1 MRVSENFYQFSVM
14 ARLVKYILTKLF
26 YKRYSNGMFI
36 KVTKSGPRRYVQLVE
51 AYRDDTGR
59 PKQRTVATLGR
70 LDQLGDSIKS
80 MHEGLSRILGV
91 GESPDVCSGN
101 PHFESSRAFG
111 DVWVLT
117 QIWKQLGLDRLRQV
131 LKQRTRHRIDLEA
144 LLRLMVINRLCD
156 ADSKLGA
163 LRWVKTVSLPDMSI
177 ESITHQHLL
186 RTMDALLEHQEVIDR
201 VLADAVRP
209 LVNEDLSV
217 VFYDMTTIRAE
228 GLSDIEDDIRQFGKS
243 KEGGIGR
250 QFMLGLVQTAEG
262 IPLYHEVFPGN
273 TAEVGTLKES
283 LLKVLE
289 RFPIRRVI
297 AVADRGLLSLDNL
310 EELQKMVLPSG
321 LPLEFILA
329 VPGRRYNEFAELLA
343 PFNEKAQS
351 TDDPEVIG
359 ELQWNDLRLVV
370 AHDRD
375 RAAEQTA
382 ERDATIAQLEAQAAQ
397 WVGKLDAQD
406 EGARSRGRKL
416 SDGGVRA
423 RFYHEVAEQRLRRI
437 IRVDLKSELFTY
449 DIDQNALTL
458 ARAMDGK
465 LLLVTNTPDL
475 TASEVI
481 ARYKSL
487 ADIERGFKML
497 KSDIEIGPV
506 YHRLPERI
514 RAHAYICFI
523 ALVLARVMR
532 ARLHQKPLP
541 NVHSPERALS
551 LLRRIQTHKVTFSG
565 QAPVTGLSAID
576 PEQTSIFSSL
586 DVKKPTADTS
596 YLNL

>member
-1 MRVSENFYQFSVM
+1 
-14 ARLVKYILTKLF
+14 
-26 YKRYSNGMFI
+26 MFI

-80 MHEGLSRILGV
+80 MHEGLSRILGMDS
-91 GESPDVCSGN
+91 SPGLGNGN
-101 PHFESSRAFG
+101 PQFDSSRALG

-117 QIWKQLGLDRLRQV
+117 QVWKQLGLDRLRQV

-163 LRWVKTVSLPDMSI
+163 LRWIKTVSLPDMSL
-177 ESITHQHLL
+177 ESVNHQQLL
-186 RTMDALLEHQEVIDR
+186 RTMDALLEHKDVIDE

-209 LVNEDLSV
+209 LINQELSV

-228 GLSDIEDDIRQFGKS
+228 GLSEQVHDIRRFGMS
-243 KEGGIGR
+243 KESIIAR

-273 TAEVGTLKES
+273 TAEVGTLKAS

-310 EELQKMVLPSG
+310 EELQKIVLPSG
-321 LPLEFILA
+321 APLEFILA
-329 VPGRRYNEFAELLA
+329 VPGRRYNEFAELLT
-343 PFNEKAQS
+343 PFNQRAQRADESEVVGEEK
-351 TDDPEVIG
+351 
-359 ELQWNDLRLVV
+359 WNDLRLVV
-370 AHDRD
+370 AHDRY

-382 ERDATIAQLEAQAAQ
+382 QRDATIAQLEAQAAQ
-397 WVGKLDAQD
+397 WVGKLDSQD
-406 EGARSRGRKL
+406 EGQRRRGRKL

-423 RFYHEVAEQRLRRI
+423 RFYHEVCEQRLRRI
-437 IRVDLKSELFTY
+437 VRVDLKSELFTY
-449 DIDQNALTL
+449 DIDENALAL

-465 LLLVTNTPDL
+465 LLLVTNTAQL
-475 TASEVI
+475 SAAQVI

-506 YHRLPERI
+506 YHRLPDRI

-532 ARLHQKPLP
+532 ARLHENPVP
-541 NVHSPERALS
+541 EVRSPERALS
-551 LLRRIQTHKVTFSG
+551 VLRRIQTHRVTFGSQTPMAG
-565 QAPVTGLSAID
+565 ISAID
-576 PEQTSIFSSL
+576 AEQAAVLASL
-586 DVKKPTADTS
+586 KIKKPTVDVA
-596 YLNL
+596 YMNL

>member
-1 MRVSENFYQFSVM
+1 
-14 ARLVKYILTKLF
+14 
-26 YKRYSNGMFI
+26 MFI

-80 MHEGLSRILGV
+80 MHEGLSRILGL
-91 GESPDVCSGN
+91 GESSGTGSGT
-101 PHFESSRAFG
+101 PRFESSRALG

-117 QIWKQLGLDRLRQV
+117 QIWKQLGLDRLRQA
-131 LKQRTRHRIDLEA
+131 LRQKTRHRIDLEA

-163 LRWVKTVSLPDMSI
+163 LRWVKTVSLPDI
-177 ESITHQHLL
+177 DLTSITHQQLL
-186 RTMDALLEHQEVIDR
+186 RTMDALLEHQDVIDTL
-201 VLADAVRP
+201 LADAVGP

-228 GLSDIEDDIRQFGKS
+228 GTSESEDDIRQFGKS
-243 KEGGIGR
+243 KDGGIGR

-273 TAEVGTLKES
+273 TAEVGTLKQS

-310 EELQKMVLPSG
+310 QELQKIVLPSG
-321 LPLEFILA
+321 VLLEFILA
-329 VPGRRYNEFAELLA
+329 VPGRRYNEFADLLA
-343 PFNEKAQS
+343 PFNQRADTCE
-351 TDDPEVIG
+351 DGGEVIG
-359 ELQWNDLRLVV
+359 EATWNDLRLVI
-370 AHDRD
+370 AHDPH
-375 RAAEQTA
+375 RAAEQSA
-382 ERDATIAQLEAQAAQ
+382 QRDATIAALEAQATQ
-397 WVGKLDAQD
+397 WVGKLDSQD
-406 EGARSRGRKL
+406 QGQRSRGRAL

-423 RFYHEVAEQRLRRI
+423 RFYHEVCEHRLRRI

-449 DIDQNALTL
+449 DIDQKALSL
-458 ARAMDGK
+458 ARSMDGK
-465 LLLVTNTPDL
+465 LLLVTNTAQL
-475 TASEVI
+475 STADVI

-506 YHRLPERI
+506 YHRLPDRI

-532 ARLHQKPLP
+532 ARLHQTPVP
-541 NVHSPERALS
+541 DVRSPERALS
-551 LLRRIQTHKVTFSG
+551 VLRRIQTHKVTFEG
-565 QAPVTGLSAID
+565 QMPITGISAMD
-576 PEQTSIFSSL
+576 AEQTAVLASL
-586 DVKKPTADTS
+586 KVKKPAADVA
-596 YLNL
+596 YVNL